1 MPHHNGLI
9 LRIVAG
15 MCGGLFGAVI
25 GLHVSR
31 LHEIAWQ
38 IAWGFQLVCDY
49 RSMGQEFI
57 VRMWVGVVLAC
68 ITAALAKGA
77 PPKVGFWTGLLVSSL
92 INLAIPSLYNVRE

>member
-1 MPHHNGLI
+1 MPDNSGLSI
-9 LRIVAG
+9 RTMAG

-38 IAWGFQLVCDY
+38 ITWGFQLVCDY

-77 PPKVGFWTGLLVSSL
+77 PPKVGFWTGLVASL
-92 INLAIPSLYNVRE
+92 AANLMIPSLYNVRE